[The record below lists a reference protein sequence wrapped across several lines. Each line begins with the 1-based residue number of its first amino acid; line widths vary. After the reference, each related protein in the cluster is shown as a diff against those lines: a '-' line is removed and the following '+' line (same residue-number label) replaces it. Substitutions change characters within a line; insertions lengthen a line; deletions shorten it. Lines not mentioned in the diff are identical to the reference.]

1 MTRHRPS
8 APTGLNRQILSLA
21 LPALGALVAEPLFVL
36 IDSAMV
42 GHLGATSLAGLSLA
56 STLLTTAVGLFVF
69 LAYATTATTARRF
82 GAGDRA
88 GGLRA
93 GVDGLWLAAILGTA
107 ACLLLWLLSPWVTQA
122 LGARGE
128 LADAAVAYLRAS
140 APGLPGMLIVFAATG
155 TLRGLLD
162 TRTPFVVAAAGAVTN
177 VALNATF
184 LYALHT
190 GIAGSGAGTAISQ
203 SLMAVALA
211 LPVTRAA
218 RQAQVSLRP
227 HRAGLGTSLGTG
239 LPLLVRTLSLRV
251 AILTTVWAA
260 TALGQVPLAAHQ
272 VVSSLWSFSAFALDA
287 LAIAAQAL
295 IGTALGQ
302 AEAGADRASTANATS
317 AQPLNVDAVLRRCL
331 AWGLAT
337 GAVIGLVLA
346 AASPWLP
353 HLFSSDPAVVAA
365 ARPALIVT
373 ASAMPLAGA
382 VFLFDGVLM
391 GAGDGRYLAR
401 AGLVT
406 LVPYLPVA
414 IAVGRGLLGPGTAGL
429 VALWVGFAWVFMA
442 ARGLATGLRARTDAW
457 RR

>member
-1 MTRHRPS
+1 MTQHLPS
-8 APTGLNRQILSLA
+8 APAGLNRQILSLA
-21 LPALGALVAEPLFVL
+21 LPALGSLVAEPLFVL

-42 GHLGATSLAGLSLA
+42 GHLGPTSLAGLSLA
-56 STLLTTAVGLFVF
+56 STVLTTAVGLFVF

-93 GVDGLWLAAILGTA
+93 GIDGLWLAAILGLA
-107 ACLLLWLLSPWVTQA
+107 ACLLLWVLAPWVSHA

-128 LADAAVAYLRAS
+128 LAAAAVAYLRAS

-162 TRTPFVVAAAGAVTN
+162 TRTPFVIAVAGAVTN

-184 LYALHT
+184 LYGLRT

-203 SLMAVALA
+203 SLMAVALT
-211 LPVTRAA
+211 LPVARAA
-218 RQAQVSLRP
+218 RQAAVSLRP
-227 HRAGLGTSLGTG
+227 HRAGLGTSLSAG
-239 LPLLVRTLSLRV
+239 LPLLIRTLSLRV
-251 AILTTVWAA
+251 AILATVWAA

-272 VVSSLWSFSAFALDA
+272 VVSALWSFSAFALDA

-302 AEAGADRASTANATS
+302 AEADLASTARTKGARV
-317 AQPLNVDAVLRRCL
+317 PGVDAVLRRCL

-337 GAVIGLVLA
+337 GAVIGAILA

-353 HLFSSDPAVVAA
+353 HLFSSDPAVIAT
-365 ARPALIVT
+365 ARPALLVT

-391 GAGDGRYLAR
+391 GAGDGRYLAV
-401 AGLVT
+401 AGLST

-414 IAVGRGLLGPGTAGL
+414 IAVGRGLLGTGAAGL
-429 VALWVGFAWVFMA
+429 IALWVGFAWVFMA
-442 ARGLATGLRARTDAW
+442 ARGLTTGLRARTDAW
-457 RR
+457 RH